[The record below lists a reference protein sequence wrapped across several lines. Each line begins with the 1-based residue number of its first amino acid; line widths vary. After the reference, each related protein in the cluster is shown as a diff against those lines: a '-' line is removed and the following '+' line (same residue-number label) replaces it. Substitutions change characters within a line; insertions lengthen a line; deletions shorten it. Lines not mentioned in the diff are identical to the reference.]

1 MLKSL
6 QKAFKV
12 KEVRDRLLYTFMML
26 VVIRIGCCLP
36 IPGVDPSYLHDFF
49 SNLQNSGMGFFN
61 CDHRR
66 IFLLHVYLRI
76 EYHPVYHIFHHYAV
90 THNCNSEA

>member
-36 IPGVDPSYLHDFF
+36 IPGVDPSYLHD
-49 SNLQNSGMGFFN
+49 
-61 CDHRR
+61 

>member
-12 KEVRDRLLYTFMML
+12 KEGRDRLLYTFMML

-36 IPGVDPSYLHDFF
+36 IPGVDPSYLHDF
-49 SNLQNSGMGFFN
+49 
-61 CDHRR
+61 
-66 IFLLHVYLRI
+66 Y
-76 EYHPVYHIFHHYAV
+76 
-90 THNCNSEA
+90 

>member
-61 CDHRR
+61 AITGCLLYTSDAADDR
-66 IFLLHVYLRI
+66 IRVDLGGGGCV
-76 EYHPVYHIFHHYAV
+76 
-90 THNCNSEA
+90 